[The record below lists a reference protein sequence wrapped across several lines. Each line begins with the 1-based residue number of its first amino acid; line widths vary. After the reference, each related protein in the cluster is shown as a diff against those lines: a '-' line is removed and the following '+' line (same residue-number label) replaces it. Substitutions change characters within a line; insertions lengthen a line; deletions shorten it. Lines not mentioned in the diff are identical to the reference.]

1 MSGEHSELDDLQAA
15 YKSAVE
21 TWIASIRREEEFASA
36 ADHSVTDIDR
46 FEQAHFDEESM
57 RNAAEAAKKKYE
69 DGLRAKVS
77 VFRVTDDRTRS
88 T

>member
-1 MSGEHSELDDLQAA
+1 MNIQNSTTCRPLTRAPWKPGLHP
-15 YKSAVE
+15 SAGKKN
-21 TWIASIRREEEFASA
+21 FASA